1 VSPSNIA
8 RRYAKALFEL
18 ASEEGKLDETGAQL
32 EAACAA
38 LQSDAALLVAL
49 KSPSTTHEDRLAV
62 AEALARELKAGT
74 MLANALRLLAD
85 RKRLADLPAMTGVFR
100 TLADERAGRV
110 RARVTSAVPLS
121 DEAAAK
127 LGAALSKATRRNVV
141 LERFVDKA
149 ILGGVVTQV
158 GSQVFDGSI
167 LNQLAQL
174 KRQLKA

>member
-1 VSPSNIA
+1 MNPSSIA

-18 ASEEGKLDETGAQL
+18 ASDEGKLEEVGAQL
-32 EAACAA
+32 EAARAA
-38 LQSDAALLVAL
+38 LESDADLLGVL

-62 AEALARELKAGT
+62 AEALAREIKAGPT
-74 MLANALRLLAD
+74 LANALRLLAD
-85 RKRLADLPAMTGVFR
+85 RRRLADLPAMAGVYR
-100 TLADERAGRV
+100 ALADERAGRV
-110 RARVTSAVPLS
+110 RARVTSAVPLG
-121 DEAAAK
+121 DDAAAK
-127 LGAALSKATRRNVV
+127 LAAALGAATQRNVV
-141 LERFVDKA
+141 LERAVDKA